1 MREHLGNPS
10 QAHRWLARG
19 AMTLAS
25 WVVAFLV
32 IMVLLT
38 VFGDELE
45 SLPLTLRTFVISGVL
60 TALMANLAMPVL
72 SVAITCWGPVRRGAT
87 LSGAADGPDP
97 RLAGESGAQAPASEM
112 P

>member
-1 MREHLGNPS
+1 MREHLGNPP

-32 IMVLLT
+32 IMALLT

-45 SLPLTLRTFVISGVL
+45 SLPLTLRALVISGVL
-60 TALMANLAMPVL
+60 TVLMANLVMPVL
-72 SVAITCWGPVRRGAT
+72 SVAITRWGPMRRRAT
-87 LSGAADGPDP
+87 LSGATGGPDP
-97 RLAGESGAQAPASEM
+97 RLAGESGTQAPASEM